1 MCVGGRLGLWAKE
14 ELGLHMGDWRHL
26 HDSFSGTH
34 AAGDPHVAI
43 QPLLGDNLFDEFVAA
58 NG

>member
-1 MCVGGRLGLWAKE
+1 MWAKE

-26 HDSFSGTH
+26 HDSFSGTQ

-43 QPLLGDNLFDEFVAA
+43 QPLLGDNLFGEFVAA